1 MGWKAAA
8 FQLMVRFGIHK
19 KMSDTR
25 FLDIPSVQ
33 NLGLIM
39 TIKLERQGRVAII
52 KLNRPKVLNALNSE
66 MMRELVRT
74 LEELDKD
81 PQVGCFVLTGSERAF
96 AAGADIKELASK
108 SYAEML
114 QEDFFVG
121 WDRFTALRT
130 PKIAAVAGYAL
141 GGGCELAM
149 MCDMIYAADTAK
161 FGQPEI
167 KLGLI
172 PGMGGSQ
179 RLTKLVGKAKAMDL
193 ILTGRM
199 IDAEEAERAGL
210 VARIIPA
217 AKLMEETLAA
227 AVTIANYSKMTA
239 QVAREAIERALE
251 TSLHEGIMF
260 ERRTYYALWATEDA
274 QEGMQAFLEKREP
287 VFKAYH
293 AKTSSRGNAS

>member
-1 MGWKAAA
+1 
-8 FQLMVRFGIHK
+8 
-19 KMSDTR
+19 
-25 FLDIPSVQ
+25 
-33 NLGLIM
+33 M
-39 TIKLERQGRVAII
+39 TIQIERQGRVAII
-52 KLNRPKVLNALNSE
+52 RLHRPEALNALNSKMMCE
-66 MMRELVRT
+66 MIAKMQV
-74 LEELDKD
+74 LDKD
-81 PQVGCFVLTGSERAF
+81 PTVGCFIITGSERAF

-108 SYAEML
+108 SYMDML

-121 WDRFTALRT
+121 WDAFTALRT
-130 PKIAAVAGYAL
+130 PKIAAVSGYAL

-149 MCDMIYAADTAK
+149 MCDMIFAADTAK

-199 IDAEEAERAGL
+199 MDAEEAERAGL

-217 AKLMEETLAA
+217 DQLMVETLATA
-227 AVTIANYSKMTA
+227 KTIANYSKVTA
-239 QVAREAIERALE
+239 MVAREAVEEALE
-251 TSLHEGIMF
+251 VGLRDGIRF

-274 QEGMQAFLEKREP
+274 NEGMRAFIEKREP
-287 VFKAYH
+287 TFGG
-293 AKTSSRGNAS
+293 T